1 MERFLKAQEYSYL
14 LAKKE
19 LENGRK
25 ESHWMWYIFPQIKG
39 LGRSSMANY
48 YAIKDIQE
56 AKAYLNHEVLKA
68 RLNELCH
75 ILLKLEEQD
84 PVNIFGYIDAM
95 KLQSC
100 MTLFM
105 QVDESGLYQKVL
117 DKFYNGRV
125 DEKTLELIKK

>member
-68 RLNELCH
+68 RLRELCH

-84 PVNIFGYIDAM
+84 PVNVFGYIDAM

>member
-1 MERFLKAQEYSYL
+1 MEKSKEVGGVKCRKSRKTIRVFPILNSKLWRVCSCRKSKKCSKMSRYKKSLKIG
-14 LAKKE
+14 KPK
-19 LENGRK
+19 GR
-25 ESHWMWYIFPQIKG
+25 I
-39 LGRSSMANY
+39 N
-48 YAIKDIQE
+48 
-56 AKAYLNHEVLKA
+56 
-68 RLNELCH
+68 